1 MFSGTLSFLCMKE
14 ESRLQYLD
22 LSNNL
27 FSGRIP
33 DCWSKNRQLS
43 VIILENNNLS
53 GVIPS
58 SLGSVEQLQ
67 SLRLRNTS
75 LYGEIPSSLQNC
87 TELKL
92 LDVGENKLTGV
103 IPSWIGE
110 RLQSLIVLSLRSNEF
125 HGDLPSTICQQQ
137 FLQVLDL
144 SLNNISGI
152 IPSCLNNLT
161 AMTHLGSSNV
171 MIQYFFEYAD
181 ADYTGDS
188 NSQFHFEGSAN
199 DHLLVMWKGVE
210 QEYGKTLGLL
220 KVIDLSCNKL
230 SGEIPKEVAILQGLI
245 SLNLSRNI
253 LKGSII
259 REIGQLIALESLDL
273 SANHLSGEIPKSLS
287 RLSFL
292 SVLDLSNNN
301 LSGKI
306 PLGTQMQ
313 SFNATSYSGNLGLCG
328 APLRTCPGDETPK
341 PPNTINTKSITES
354 DEESFEPLWFFT
366 GMTAGFL
373 IGFWGIFGSLLVNK
387 SWRHRY
393 FQMVNKSGDW
403 IRLTVAL
410 NMAKLHRILRLRG

>member
-14 ESRLQYLD
+14 ESDLEYLD

-27 FSGRIP
+27 FSGRIS
-33 DCWSKNRQLS
+33 DCWSKNRRLS
-43 VIILENNNLS
+43 VINLENNNLS
-53 GVIPS
+53 GIIPS

-75 LYGEIPSSLQNC
+75 LYGEIPNSLQNC
-87 TELKL
+87 TQLKL
-92 LDVGENKLTGV
+92 LDMGENKLTGV

-110 RLQSLIVLSLRSNEF
+110 RLQSLIVFRLRSNEF

-144 SLNNISGI
+144 SLNNISGT
-152 IPSCLNNLT
+152 IPFCLNNFT
-161 AMTHLGSSNV
+161 AMAHLGSSTLT
-171 MIQYFFEYAD
+171 IQSEFMYAD
-181 ADYTGDS
+181 TDYTGDIIYLR
-188 NSQFHFEGSAN
+188 GSLD
-199 DHLLVMWKGVE
+199 DHLLVIWKGVE
-210 QEYGKTLGLL
+210 QKYGKTLRLL

-230 SGEIPKEVAILQGLI
+230 SGEIPKELATLQGVI
-245 SLNLSRNI
+245 TLNLSRNM

-259 REIGQLIALESLDL
+259 GEIGQFISLESLDL
-273 SANHLSGEIPKSLS
+273 SANHLFGEIPQSLS

-306 PLGTQMQ
+306 PLGTQLQ
-313 SFNATSYSGNLGLCG
+313 SINATSYSENPGLCG
-328 APLRTCPGDETPK
+328 APLRECPGDETPN
-341 PPNTINTKSITES
+341 PPNTGNTKS

-373 IGFWGIFGSLLVNK
+373 IRFWGIFGSLLVNR
-387 SWRHRY
+387 SWRHIY
-393 FQMVNKSGDW
+393 FQMVNKSANW
-403 IRLTVAL
+403 IRLKVAL
-410 NMAKLHRILRLRG
+410 NMAKLHRIL